1 MDNYLPL
8 IQATLQEWLVL
19 TLANPAYTG
28 AIAVGVF
35 LLTAVLY
42 GFKVSS
48 LKTQLIASDTARIDT
63 QTRLDAELSD
73 VRLVL
78 QDTQLQ
84 VQQAQETLAEIS
96 ADAQAQQ
103 QAAAAQ
109 TERANKL
116 EAQLNA
122 RNKQIADT
130 IQTLHTSFDL
140 GERPLPLMGDSKA
153 EGLWQ
158 QHERVIALL
167 TTRLRNEQKAKAEA
181 QASFQSEVQKRSEQE
196 ALLAQL
202 QSHQAHHDQQLAEL
216 NAALEAQ
223 TTQLAAQH
231 SQAQDALAQVLAQHE
246 AELAHFTGLE
256 QQAVELANA
265 RLLLAELGDSLAAKD
280 AKIARLELA
289 QKTHA
294 EPAKTAPRPIE
305 PPAEKPRALAD
316 TVAAVS
322 VNVDSEEPHA
332 SAPATGLSSKLKGWF
347 GKAQPE
353 TITEPELPPIVEQPE
368 PAPVEPPQI
377 PEPSVVEPEIAVVA
391 KDGLGGKLKGWLGK
405 AQVEADVALQPEPKP
420 IVEAIAEPEP
430 IAINVPPVD
439 EPRVGIAGKL
449 KALLGKAP
457 AEPQPEPEMETLAE
471 PIQPPEPIANDEP
484 PVTEP
489 RVGIAGKLKGLL
501 GKAKTEAEPVQDNA
515 PEIVP
520 EAAPVVD
527 NSPAV
532 GLAAKVGGLFA
543 KKTPLAEAPHEE
555 PAPQPET
562 TETPKQN
569 ALGKLKSLLGKSQ

>member
-73 VRLVL
+73 ARLVL

-167 TTRLRNEQKAKAEA
+167 TTRLRNEQKAKADA
-181 QASFQSEVQKRSEQE
+181 QSAFQAEVQKRSEQE

-202 QSHQAHHDQQLAEL
+202 QSNQAHHDQQLAEL

-223 TTQLAAQH
+223 TTQLATQH

-265 RLLLAELGDSLAAKD
+265 RLLLAELGDNLAAKD

-294 EPAKTAPRPIE
+294 EPAKTAPRPIDQ
-305 PPAEKPRALAD
+305 PPAEKTSALAD

-332 SAPATGLSSKLKGWF
+332 SAPAAGLSSKLKGWF

-353 TITEPELPPIVEQPE
+353 PTLAPEQPPIVEHPE
-368 PAPVEPPQI
+368 PAPVEPPHI
-377 PEPSVVEPEIAVVA
+377 PEPSVVEPEPAVVT
-391 KDGLGGKLKGWLGK
+391 KGGLGGKLKGWLGK
-405 AQVEADVALQPEPKP
+405 AQVEADVALQPEP

-457 AEPQPEPEMETLAE
+457 TEPQPIVEAVAE
-471 PIQPPEPIANDEP
+471 SIQPPEPIASDEP
-484 PVTEP
+484 PVTEA

-520 EAAPVVD
+520 EAAPIVD

-543 KKTPLAEAPHEE
+543 KKTPLAETPPEE
-555 PAPQPET
+555 PAPQPEA

-569 ALGKLKSLLGKSQ
+569 ALGKLKSLFGKSQ

>member
-42 GFKVSS
+42 GLKVSS

-167 TTRLRNEQKAKAEA
+167 TTRLRNEQKAKADA
-181 QASFQSEVQKRSEQE
+181 QTSYQAEVQKRSEQE

-223 TTQLAAQH
+223 STQLATQH
-231 SQAQDALAQVLAQHE
+231 SQAQDELAQVLAQHE

-256 QQAVELANA
+256 QQAAELANA

-305 PPAEKPRALAD
+305 PPAEKTSALAD
-316 TVAAVS
+316 TVTAIS
-322 VNVDSEEPHA
+322 VNIDSEEPHA

-353 TITEPELPPIVEQPE
+353 TIAEPELPPIVEQPE

-377 PEPSVVEPEIAVVA
+377 PEPSVVEPEIAVVT

-405 AQVEADVALQPEPKP
+405 SQVEADVAPQPEPEP
-420 IVEAIAEPEP
+420 IVEAIAES
-430 IAINVPPVD
+430 IANDVPPVD

-457 AEPQPEPEMETLAE
+457 TEPQPIVEAVAE
-471 PIQPPEPIANDEP
+471 PIQPPQPIASDEP

-520 EAAPVVD
+520 EAAPIVD

-543 KKTPLAEAPHEE
+543 KKSPLAETPPEE
-555 PAPQPET
+555 PVPQPEA

-569 ALGKLKSLLGKSQ
+569 ALGKLKSLFGKSQ

>member
-42 GFKVSS
+42 GLKVSS

-73 VRLVL
+73 ARLVL

-167 TTRLRNEQKAKAEA
+167 TTRLRNEQKAKADA
-181 QASFQSEVQKRSEQE
+181 QTSYQAEVQKRSEQE

-202 QSHQAHHDQQLAEL
+202 QSNQAHHDQQLAEL

-246 AELAHFTGLE
+246 AELAQFAGLE

-316 TVAAVS
+316 TVTAIS
-322 VNVDSEEPHA
+322 VNVDNEEPRA
-332 SAPATGLSSKLKGWF
+332 SEPAAGLSSKLKGWF

-353 TITEPELPPIVEQPE
+353 TIAEPELPPIVEQPE

-377 PEPSVVEPEIAVVA
+377 PEPSVVEPEIAVVT

-405 AQVEADVALQPEPKP
+405 AQVEADVAPQPEPEP
-420 IVEAIAEPEP
+420 IVVAIAEP
-430 IAINVPPVD
+430 IANDVPPVD

-457 AEPQPEPEMETLAE
+457 TEPQPEPEVEAIAE
-471 PIQPPEPIANDEP
+471 PIQPPEPIASDEP

-501 GKAKTEAEPVQDNA
+501 GKAKTEAEPVQENA

-543 KKTPLAEAPHEE
+543 KKTPLAETPPEE
-555 PAPQPET
+555 PVPQPET